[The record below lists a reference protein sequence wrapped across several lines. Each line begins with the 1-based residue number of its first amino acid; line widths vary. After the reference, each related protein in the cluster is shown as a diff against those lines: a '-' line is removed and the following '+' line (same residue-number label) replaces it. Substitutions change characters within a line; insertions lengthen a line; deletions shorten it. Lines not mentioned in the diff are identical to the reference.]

1 MIAVGVT
8 WLSYGIDKNVIVS
21 FQSDRNA
28 LPRILALTQAKDE
41 KVLDISC
48 TAVERSWILKVFLKS
63 SWIST

>member
-1 MIAVGVT
+1 MIAVGVM
-8 WLSYGIDKNVIVS
+8 WLSYGTDKNVIVS

-48 TAVERSWILKVFLKS
+48 TAVERS
-63 SWIST
+63 